1 MKLFLLV
8 FLLLLSGCSR
18 SVEVSYEEGSLISVY
33 ALENKSNKS
42 SLVSIEY
49 TLENEYQLFDL
60 YTIHQNYLPEGYH
73 SPGSPNITLL
83 EVYVDQQEIYYV
95 VDRYILLVN
104 LQELKELMS
113 QTARLLDYQ
122 DVHFILEQKIII

>member
-18 SVEVSYEEGSLISVY
+18 SVEVSYEEGSLTSVY
-33 ALENKSNKS
+33 ALENKSNKV

-60 YTIHQNYLPEGYH
+60 YTIYQNYLPEGYH

-83 EVYVDQQEIYYV
+83 EAYVAQQEIYYV
-95 VDRYILLVN
+95 VDRYILLIN

-113 QTARLLDYQ
+113 QTAKLLNYQ